1 MSLRNDDNASV
12 STTGTM
18 QSKKKDM
25 VQRVIDKLSTYMQKE
40 ENKQWLQVFVI
51 DPVLSHIIDRVFPYV
66 VIVCIIMVVLIILI
80 ILTFFIVFTKLG
92 QGGQNVTT
100 NFSGTL

>member
-1 MSLRNDDNASV
+1 MDDSASV
-12 STTGTM
+12 STQHTGH
-18 QSKKKDM
+18 SKKKDM
-25 VQRVIDKLSTYMQKE
+25 VQRVIDKLSAYMQKE

-92 QGGQNVTT
+92 QNHVSTALGPCV
-100 NFSGTL
+100 